1 MQKILLIVSCLFVG
15 LSNLNSQ
22 TSIQLSNNSAGGII
36 SNNDII
42 YEDVTTGGQSHIYIA
57 LRNIGSSIKTFALK
71 RTDVVLNPGA
81 DAYFC
86 FGGQCFPTTTTMTP
100 EDSYVT
106 LDPNELDPPQS
117 LYYDENIAE
126 GYSEIKY
133 ELFDVNNTSDVLTFT
148 FKFNPNLTSIKNNTS
163 LFSSISDVYPNPA
176 INNAQITFNS
186 KVNTNEATINITNSL
201 GAIVSSKNIHLS
213 VGKNLINLDF
223 DNLSSG
229 IYFATI
235 TSMNTKNTKKFTIN
249 K

>member
-1 MQKILLIVSCLFVG
+1 MRKILLIISSLFIG
-15 LSNLNSQ
+15 FSNANSQ

-36 SNNDII
+36 LNNDII

-57 LRNIGSSIKTFALK
+57 LKNIGSSQKTFALK
-71 RTDVVLNPGA
+71 RTDVVLNAGA

-100 EDSYVT
+100 ADSYVT
-106 LDPNELDPPQS
+106 LDPDQLDTPQS
-117 LYYDENIAE
+117 LYYDENMTE

-133 ELFDVNNTSDVLTFT
+133 ELFDVNNTSDLLTFT
-148 FKFNPNLTSIKNNTS
+148 FKFNPLLASVKNNTS
-163 LFSSISDVYPNPA
+163 LLSSISEIYPNPS
-176 INNAQITFNS
+176 INNAQITLNS
-186 KVNTNEATINITNSL
+186 KVNTKEATINITNSL
-201 GAIVSSKNIHLS
+201 GAIVSTKNIPLS
-213 VGKNLINLDF
+213 VGKNVINLNF

-235 TSMNTKNTKKFTIN
+235 SYMNTKNTKKFTIN

>member
-1 MQKILLIVSCLFVG
+1 MRKTLLIVSCLFVG
-15 LSNLNSQ
+15 LSNTNSQ
-22 TSIQLSNNSAGGII
+22 TAIQLSNNSAGGII

-57 LRNIGSSIKTFALK
+57 LKNIGSSAKTFALK

-100 EDSYVT
+100 VDSYVT
-106 LDPNELDPPQS
+106 LDPDQLDTPQS
-117 LYYDENIAE
+117 LYYDENVAE

-133 ELFDVNNTSDVLTFT
+133 ELFDVNNTTDVLTFT
-148 FKFNPNLTSIKNNTS
+148 FKFNPLLSSIKNNTS
-163 LFSSISDVYPNPA
+163 LLSSISEIYPNPA
-176 INNAQITFNS
+176 INNAHITLNS
-186 KVNTNEATINITNSL
+186 KINTKEATIHITNSL
-201 GAIVSSKNIHLS
+201 GAIVSSKNVHLS
-213 VGKNLINLDF
+213 IGKNVINLNF

-235 TSMNTKNTKKFTIN
+235 SSMNTKTTKKFTIN